1 MPAVNPRI
9 TITLQPS
16 THALL
21 RKLSELT
28 GNSQSAI
35 VGELLQG
42 SEPIFERMTSLLE
55 AAAKLKAQGLQ
66 ASEEVRLGL
75 EQAHRRLEG
84 QMGLAFEAFDEGGA
98 PLLEQAER
106 VSRRRGGMRAKPAP
120 GPAARSAATPL
131 SNRGVTPLKKAKTNT
146 KKSALRGS

>member
-21 RKLSELT
+21 KRLSQLT

-35 VGELLQG
+35 VGELLEG
-42 SEPIFERMTSLLE
+42 SEPIFERMTALLE

-66 ASEEVRLGL
+66 ATDEVRLGL
-75 EQAHRRLEG
+75 EHAQARLEG
-84 QMGLAFEAFDEGGA
+84 QIGLAFDVMDEGGA

-106 VSRRRGGMRAKPAP
+106 VSRRRMRTPAAA
-120 GPAARSAATPL
+120 PAARSAATPI
-131 SNRGVTPLKKAKTNT
+131 SNRGVTPHQNNKSQAKKPALKGA
-146 KKSALRGS
+146 